1 MSFCGKCGTRLD
13 DNAWRCPNCGMP
25 VPGAQEPEPAY
36 REPAYEQPSYDQR
49 AYEQPGYEQRTYDQ
63 PAYEQPGYDQRTY
76 DQPAYEQPGYDQRAY
91 DQPAYEQPGYSDPA
105 YRQPDYQ
112 ESSYENA
119 GFRRQTYDGQ
129 SYREPAYDR
138 PERQTVYDGD
148 QRLDF
153 NAGKEAVSDFAGRAI
168 SGAKN
173 FAGQIGK
180 KVEDR
185 NAAITARVEE
195 DARRQKEAQQK
206 KKTLRMEEGTKHM
219 SSTELWSWLKQ
230 SSKRQMFYTDE
241 PSDMTEDAF
250 MGKIQNR
257 LEQNDVPASV
267 ERRTIEWDRS
277 GVNKTVYLVR
287 PETELVNPLS
297 CLVQFNHVGSFTFV
311 EEKTF
316 ITPPDLPEVP
326 EKPLPLDAHA
336 AKTAGT
342 LLTYGLIAIVAGIV
356 LAVTITEGLGL
367 LIALAG
373 VVMMICGY
381 FMNQKNRAIREHNA
395 KCAAQERAWNAAW
408 ENWKNSIFLHSFQE
422 DINGQLSRIFD
433 AVFET
438 IKQVNSE
445 LFSNAKSVEQ
455 EESSKMNELE
465 QLIARRK
472 DEYR

>member
-1 MSFCGKCGTRLD
+1 MSFCGNCGTRLD

-25 VPGAQEPEPAY
+25 VPRAQPPEPVYEEPAFPEPAY
-36 REPAYEQPSYDQR
+36 GQPSYQEPAYPEPGYSEPAYGQPSYPEPAYSEPSYPEPAYEQPSYED
-49 AYEQPGYEQRTYDQ
+49 
-63 PAYEQPGYDQRTY
+63 
-76 DQPAYEQPGYDQRAY
+76 
-91 DQPAYEQPGYSDPA
+91 
-105 YRQPDYQ
+105 
-112 ESSYENA
+112 N
-119 GFRRQTYDGQ
+119 GFRRPAYGAPGD
-129 SYREPAYDR
+129 REPSYDHSAPPSSRPPAYGAPSGGEQRRDFSAVKD
-138 PERQTVYDGD
+138 TVMDS
-148 QRLDF
+148 
-153 NAGKEAVSDFAGRAI
+153 AGKAFT
-168 SGAKN
+168 GAKN

-185 NAAITARVEE
+185 NAAIAAQVEA
-195 DARRQKEAQQK
+195 DARRQKEAQQQ
-206 KKTLRMEEGTKHM
+206 KKTMRMSEGTKHM
-219 SSTELWSWLKQ
+219 SDTELWSWLKQ
-230 SSKRQMFYTDE
+230 SSKRQLFYTDE
-241 PSDMTEDAF
+241 PSDLTEDAF

-257 LEQNDVPASV
+257 LDQNAVPATV

-277 GVNKTVYLVR
+277 GVSKSVYLVKPR
-287 PETELVNPLS
+287 TDVVNPLS

-326 EKPLPLDAHA
+326 EKPLPLDASA
-336 AKTAGT
+336 AKWAGT
-342 LLTYGLIAIVAGIV
+342 LLLYGLIAIVVGLV
-356 LAVTITEGLGL
+356 LAFTSRYTRGIGFLV
-367 LIALAG
+367 ALVGAG
-373 VVMMICGY
+373 MMIGGY

-433 AVFET
+433 SVFET
-438 IKQVNSE
+438 IKQVNAE
-445 LFSNAKSVEQ
+445 LFSTAKSVEQ